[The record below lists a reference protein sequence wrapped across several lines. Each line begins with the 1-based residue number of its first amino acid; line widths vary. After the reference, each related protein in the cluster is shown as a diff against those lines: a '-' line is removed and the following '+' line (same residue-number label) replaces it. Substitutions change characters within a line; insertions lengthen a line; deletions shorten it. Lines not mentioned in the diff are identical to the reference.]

1 MVEAPV
7 RERTQ
12 GQLLPPS
19 ARPLAA
25 HTAVAAGLVV
35 LVLGAIFWHGTA
47 PSVIDRAVARPLTD
61 YYWHGHAVAVLHW
74 ADLGS
79 PGPTFVLAGLVLVLG
94 LARRRV
100 RGALLLLLALP
111 LASGLTEYVLKPL
124 VHRTKDGVLAY
135 PSGHSTGVFT
145 LAFVVA
151 ILLIGPHR
159 SVAGAVLRAL
169 TALASVMVA
178 VVVAAA
184 LVASDFHYAT
194 DTVGG
199 AGAALASVLS
209 VSLALD
215 ALIDRRRTARE

>member
-1 MVEAPV
+1 VIEAPV
-7 RERTQ
+7 RERTERE
-12 GQLLPPS
+12 LLPPS
-19 ARPLAA
+19 GRPLAA
-25 HTAVAAGLVV
+25 RAAVAAGLVV
-35 LVLGAIFWHGTA
+35 LVLGAVFWHGTA
-47 PSVIDRAVARPLTD
+47 PSAVDRAVARPLTD
-61 YYWHGHAVAVLHW
+61 YYGHGHAVAVLHW

-100 RGALLLLLALP
+100 RGTLLLLLALGI
-111 LASGLTEYVLKPL
+111 ASGVTEYVLKPL

-151 ILLIGPHR
+151 ILLIGPRR
-159 SVAGAVLRAL
+159 SSTGAVVRVLA
-169 TALASVMVA
+169 AVASVVMA

-199 AGAALASVLS
+199 AGVALASVLS

-215 ALIDRRRTARE
+215 ALIDRRRAAR